1 MITCGSIPEL
11 REVISDWRSTGQR
24 IALVPTMGNLHEG
37 HLHLVDRAREIAD
50 RTVVSI
56 FVNPMQFG
64 PNEDFDTYPRTL
76 AQDQEALLARATD
89 LLFVPDTYSMYPV
102 GADSTTRV
110 QVRGINDILC
120 GQFRPGFFDGVA
132 TVVAKLF
139 HMVQPDVAVFGEKD
153 FQQLLV
159 IRRMVAELAW
169 PLEIVGVPTVREPDG
184 LAMSSRNNY
193 LTDTDR
199 RIAPLLYRTLSDLAS
214 ELRNGN
220 LDFEG
225 LEEEASV
232 RLREA
237 GFQPDYVS
245 IRRREDLA
253 APTGEATALVVL
265 AAAWLG
271 DKTRLIDNISVDLK

>member
-11 REVISDWRSTGQR
+11 SEVISDWRSTGQR

>member
-11 REVISDWRSTGQR
+11 LEFISDWRSTGQR

>member
-1 MITCGSIPEL
+1 MTCDSVSDL
-11 REVISDWRSTGQR
+11 REVIAEWRSNGQR

-37 HLHLVDRAREIAD
+37 HLCLVDRAREISD

-76 AQDQEALLARATD
+76 VQDQEALVTRSGD
-89 LLFVPDTYSMYPV
+89 LLFAPDTCTMYPV
-102 GADSTTRV
+102 DAESTTRI

-139 HMVQPDVAVFGEKD
+139 HMVQPDVALFGEKD

-184 LAMSSRNNY
+184 LAMSSRNSY
-193 LTDTDR
+193 LTESERQT
-199 RIAPLLYRTLSDLAS
+199 APMLYRTLLDVAN
-214 ELRNGN
+214 ELRSGN
-220 LDFEG
+220 RDFPA
-225 LEEEASV
+225 LESGALE
-232 RLREA
+232 RLRSA
-237 GFQPDYVS
+237 GFRPDYVS
-245 IRRREDLA
+245 VRCRDDLS
-253 APTGEATALVVL
+253 APGGKTRALVVL
-265 AAAWLG
+265 GAAWLG
-271 DKTRLIDNISVDLK
+271 DSARLIDNISVDSR